1 MAGQESV
8 DPVVVLVK
16 EAMDVE
22 WEHMRAEN
30 ANLPQLT
37 PRRPSKKRT
46 ALSANLMD
54 TMAPGGS
61 KRLQCYAGPSQQCNV
76 FGDSDEVSGEGG
88 REECGREEGWEGGGR
103 EGGMGGREGG
113 RGRERGMGGGGRE
126 RDINFVFNTD
136 FFSNALCIS

>member
-1 MAGQESV
+1 MEVGTPDSNLPGTSRDLTSPLGGGVAGQESM
-8 DPVVVLVK
+8 DPVVVSVK
-16 EAMDVE
+16 EAMEVE

-88 REECGREEGWEGGGR
+88 RECKREGWEGGSVRERDGR
-103 EGGMGGREGG
+103 EG
-113 RGRERGMGGGGRE
+113 
-126 RDINFVFNTD
+126 V
-136 FFSNALCIS
+136 